1 MDGDVWRTHG
11 KYKAVT
17 ALPKVGIRPIALADT
32 LAGFFLL
39 AVGLVVSLIAFT
51 LEFVWNIQ
59 HFV

>member
-1 MDGDVWRTHG
+1 MDEDVWRTHG

-17 ALPKVGIRPIALADT
+17 AMPKVGIRPIALADT

-39 AVGLVVSLIAFT
+39 AAGLVVSCIAFAS
-51 LEFVWNIQ
+51 EIVWNRQ